1 MSEQNKTKNAASS
14 RRKVNKKPSTA
25 PSVIIAVA
33 ISLFV
38 FMMVGIFLG
47 GCSIIGAF
55 FGVDNPNH
63 NNGENYA
70 DYFTDEDGNK
80 YYTSFDDEGNS
91 ITVEVK
97 NKNLYNFLVIGKDR
111 AAFNTD
117 VIIIVSYD
125 IDKGAVSMMQIP
137 RDTYI
142 EVPDSKGNVTG
153 RKANALLAL
162 YYNQAKAKGMSYN
175 EAVKTA
181 CDDMRD
187 SISKIFG
194 IPINH
199 FVMLDLKGF
208 VNIVDAI
215 GGVELTV
222 PQDMFYEDPEQNLY
236 INLKAGYQT
245 LDGNKSEQFIRFRK
259 GYANADLGRVDAQKI
274 FISAF
279 IEKVQKSFSIETIVA
294 IVNQLSKYVVTDID
308 MQQMIYFAKG
318 ALSVDTDNI
327 AMLTMPGDVCGKY
340 YVAYRDDTFDAI
352 NDGFN
357 PFGSPLKK
365 SIFDPDGSL
374 YDTVGSRIYGVYSK
388 TYSGYNNVPTYS
400 AGDVGDIYIPQ
411 VHVTANVTESEELDS
426 TEETDI
432 DVTETSFVETTDD
445 VHTETAETADE
456 TEPEETIA
464 ETTAETVTPS
474 TEEETTD
481 PVEEVVQTKTEVKE
495 NTDEPAETAEE

>member
-1 MSEQNKTKNAASS
+1 MSEQNKTKNAANL
-14 RRKVNKKPSTA
+14 RRKVNKKPSAT
-25 PSVIIAVA
+25 PSIIIAVI

-38 FMMVGIFLG
+38 FVMIGVALG
-47 GCSIIGAF
+47 GCSIVGVL
-55 FGVDNPNH
+55 FGIDNPNKVH
-63 NNGENYA
+63 ENDYA
-70 DYFTDEDGNK
+70 DYSTDEDGNK
-80 YYTSFDDEGNS
+80 YYTSVDEEGNN
-91 ITVEVK
+91 IKVDVE

-125 IDKGAVSMMQIP
+125 IEKGSVSMMQIP

-142 EVPDSKGNVTG
+142 ELPDSKGNVTG
-153 RKANALLAL
+153 RKANAVLAL
-162 YYNQAKAKGMSYN
+162 YYNQARAKGMNYN
-175 EAVKTA
+175 DAVKTA

-187 SISKIFG
+187 SMSKIFG

-199 FVMLDLKGF
+199 FIMMDLKGF

-215 GGVELTV
+215 GGVDLTV

-236 INLKAGYQT
+236 INLKAGYQN

-294 IVNQLSKYVVTDID
+294 IVNQLNKYVVTDID
-308 MQQMIYFAKG
+308 IQQMIYFAKS

-327 AMLTMPGDVCGKY
+327 SMLTMPGDVSGKY
-340 YVAYRDDTFDAI
+340 YVAYRDDTFEVI

-365 SIFDPDGSL
+365 SVFDPDGSL
-374 YDTVGSRIYGVYSK
+374 YDSVGTRIYGVYSK
-388 TYSGYNNVPTYS
+388 TYSGYNNAPTYS
-400 AGDVGDIYIPQ
+400 AGDVGNIHIPQ
-411 VHVTANVTESEELDS
+411 VHVTS
-426 TEETDI
+426 TITTDDEI
-432 DVTETSFVETTDD
+432 TTTDDTTAKTSFEDDPDD
-445 VHTETAETADE
+445 VHTDTAEATDV
-456 TEPEETIA
+456 TEPDEITL
-464 ETTAETVTPS
+464 ETTYETSDFS
-474 TEEETTD
+474 TEDVTSEKD
-481 PVEEVVQTKTEVKE
+481 S
-495 NTDEPAETAEE
+495 EPAETIGEIEDTTKDEPTDVTVE